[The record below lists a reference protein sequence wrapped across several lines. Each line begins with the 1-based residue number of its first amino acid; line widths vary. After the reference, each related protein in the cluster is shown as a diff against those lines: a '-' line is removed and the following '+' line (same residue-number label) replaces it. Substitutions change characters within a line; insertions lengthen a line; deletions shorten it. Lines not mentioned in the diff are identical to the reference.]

1 MDADHASFG
10 DELRA
15 SRGEYRH
22 TQSGPDSRGFSG
34 VGLTGVDPRSNG
46 SSTPAE
52 PPSNN
57 GFGWTTPSVTTAAP
71 VPQQQANPANIQAPV
86 DAADPFSD
94 GPTTTAPPTTTHN
107 SHNSLFTAAP
117 NPAPATNSMPVAG
130 THTGPQGLPAA
141 SRHGRPEEDAVGQK
155 PGAEAPLEDQHAGN
169 PLPNRRPQQARG
181 RNGQHANEDVFGNQ
195 EDVFGN
201 HPVAQE
207 HTATRNGSAAGIPP
221 QTNPLAAH
229 ETPEHQ
235 TRVRE
240 HGADSRSRPVA
251 TQTTEID
258 IRLIMR
264 LLLASDELGNIA
276 AKAESGDASVAE
288 LAEAARRSRSE
299 ALAVVSAWY
308 GGTDQMVDFA
318 HALLQAAAEPS

>member
-15 SRGEYRH
+15 QRAEYRH

-46 SSTPAE
+46 SGAPTE

-71 VPQQQANPANIQAPV
+71 GPQQQANPANNQTPV

-94 GPTTTAPPTTTHN
+94 GPTTTTPPTTTHN
-107 SHNSLFTAAP
+107 SLFTATP
-117 NPAPATNSMPVAG
+117 NPAPPTNSVPAE

-141 SRHGRPEEDAVGQK
+141 SRHGRPEEHPIGQK
-155 PGAEAPLEDQHAGN
+155 PDAEAPLEDQHAGN
-169 PLPNRRPQQARG
+169 PLPNRRSQQATG
-181 RNGQHANEDVFGNQ
+181 RNGQHANEDVSGNQ
-195 EDVFGN
+195 S
-201 HPVAQE
+201 VAQN
-207 HTATRNGSAAGIPP
+207 HTAMHRGAPTGNPTK
-221 QTNPLAAH
+221 TNPPAAH
-229 ETPEHQ
+229 ETPERQ
-235 TRVRE
+235 TRVR
-240 HGADSRSRPVA
+240 GPRADSRSRPVA
-251 TQTTEID
+251 AQTTEID

-264 LLLASDELGNIA
+264 LLLASDELGNVA
-276 AKAESGDASVAE
+276 AKAEAGDASVAE
-288 LAEAARRSRSE
+288 LVEAARRSRSD

-318 HALLQAAAEPS
+318 HALLQAAAESG